1 MQRVVEVER
10 NGITGMKNEKNA
22 IETIH
27 GIVSGLRQMDG
38 LKPHSKNALKSSL
51 KKISEEDI
59 KLELKEMIIKVE
71 RDYSLSPPN
80 MIERRQELLEA
91 VSSLSANA
99 ILADINRCF
108 PTIEFNFQS
117 EKHRWLHDYLKAEIG
132 ELIPWF
138 QLNWNPNYTEHKM
151 LWCVHCGR
159 QKMFHGKQS
168 KGTNF
173 NLCDFCQTHSMQ
185 SQPPS

>member
-1 MQRVVEVER
+1 MVEVEWIGV
-10 NGITGMKNEKNA
+10 NDMKDEKNA
-22 IETIH
+22 IETLH
-27 GIVSGLRQMDG
+27 EIVSRLREMDG
-38 LKPHSKNALKSSL
+38 LKPHLKNQLKSSL

-59 KLELKEMIIKVE
+59 TLELKEMIIKVE
-71 RDYSLSPPN
+71 KDYSLSPPN
-80 MIERRQELLEA
+80 MIERRQELLGA

-99 ILADINRCF
+99 VLADINRCF
-108 PTIEFNFQS
+108 PTMEFDFQS
-117 EKHRWLHDYLKAEIG
+117 EKHRWLHDYLKVEI
-132 ELIPWF
+132 EKLIPWF

-159 QKMFHGKQS
+159 QKMFHGKQ
-168 KGTNF
+168 TQEPDF